1 MTRQL
6 SCHSAVLLDIND
18 CIFPTSFKAGYEE
31 LASGSK
37 LMTSK
42 QIDVV

>member
-18 CIFPTSFKAGYEE
+18 CIFPTSLKAGYEE
-31 LASGSK
+31 LARGSK
-37 LMTSK
+37 PMKSTE
-42 QIDVV
+42 I

>member
-18 CIFPTSFKAGYEE
+18 YVFPTSFKAGYEE
-31 LASGSK
+31 LARVSK
-37 LMTSK
+37 PITSTEIK
-42 QIDVV
+42 FD